1 MSIVPA
7 FEIGLW
13 NAWIFMIWLLIQN
26 YSIRLVNKEIYQKA
40 GEPSDMEPSQT
51 QKIAG
56 YISMTLWLL
65 TTAYSVFLPLKLGT
79 IWLYIGLTIFLLGL
93 IITTV
98 ATVNFITTP
107 IKEPV
112 TTGIYRYSRHPMYI
126 SMLLIYLSVGI
137 ASASWIFLLVSII
150 WLVLIRLG
158 SVDEERYC
166 LWKYGNTYREYMDK
180 TPRWIEIPKP
190 A

>member
-1 MSIVPA
+1 
-7 FEIGLW
+7 
-13 NAWIFMIWLLIQN
+13 
-26 YSIRLVNKEIYQKA
+26 
-40 GEPSDMEPSQT
+40 
-51 QKIAG
+51 
-56 YISMTLWLL
+56 
-65 TTAYSVFLPLKLGT
+65 
-79 IWLYIGLTIFLLGL
+79 
-93 IITTV
+93 
-98 ATVNFITTP
+98 
-107 IKEPV
+107 
-112 TTGIYRYSRHPMYI
+112 
-126 SMLLIYLSVGI
+126 MLLIYLSVGI